1 VQQEPIAE
9 VQRTSIWPLVVTVD
23 GNIRITEKS
32 DFIERDS
39 SYITL
44 TRDGIINNF
53 KIQINRLAEQTGRY
67 TRLWDCEARFVAAG
81 ANELSMSQQ
90 MDIFI
95 HFSKIKL
102 YNCIIISQGHDV
114 IDKEYNRPINVKDAD
129 TGMKLVVYTWF
140 PYQSSNRCTE
150 VNDITLLDRWVT

>member
-23 GNIRITEKS
+23 GIISITEKS
-32 DFIERDS
+32 GFIDRDS
-39 SYITL
+39 SYIIITP
-44 TRDGIINNF
+44 DGSIKNF
-53 KIQINRLAEQTGRY
+53 KIQINKLAEQTGRY
-67 TRLWDCEARFVAAG
+67 TRLWNSEDRFVVAG
-81 ANELSMSQQ
+81 ANELSMSQR

-95 HFSKIKL
+95 HFSKIRI

-114 IDKEYNRPINVKDAD
+114 IDKEYNRPINVKDED
-129 TGMKLVVYTWF
+129 TGMKLMVYTWF
-140 PYQSSNRCTE
+140 PYQSSNHCTK